1 MMYKN
6 KIILSIAFSSYFNA
20 KQANELAPRFEAWHT
35 KVYALLTFVFIL
47 SRLVTC
53 GKLPIFPSP
62 KPTFFPKRVA
72 SVNAGL
78 GEG

>member
-6 KIILSIAFSSYFNA
+6 KIILSVTFSSYFNA

-35 KVYALLTFVFIL
+35 NVYALLTLVSIL
-47 SRLVTC
+47 SRLVTMWETV
-53 GKLPIFPSP
+53 FPSP
-62 KPTFFPKRVA
+62 KPTFCPKRVA